1 MRKMGDFID
10 VVATQ
15 QRVINK
21 LITQKQVMLELL
33 KESVAF
39 MNLVPN
45 RKYGDNYELCSRI
58 DKFLKELE

>member
-1 MRKMGDFID
+1 MKSSLYISKP
-10 VVATQ
+10 Q
-15 QRVINK
+15 Y
-21 LITQKQVMLELL
+21 LIHLIEKSQFLL

-58 DKFLKELE
+58 DKFFKELE